1 MINNIH
7 KKTVYNEFD
16 KSTTFIEIKSE
27 YSKHSDLISVEDLF
41 KNATEINTKKHSIKK
56 DIDNVSIVV
65 DPSTK
70 KVKVNFSLIETPSV
84 FSLPYDEDNIN
95 HNLLPI
101 DASKLSG
108 MHMMTDGTY
117 LYIWVGNRWK
127 RVPLSEW

>member
-27 YSKHSDLISVEDLF
+27 YSKHSDLISVEDFF
-41 KNATEINTKKHSIKK
+41 KNAAEINTKNRSIKK
-56 DIDNVSIVV
+56 DIDNISIVI

-70 KVKVNFSLIETPSV
+70 KVKVNFSLIEAPSV
-84 FSLPYDEDNIN
+84 YSSPYNEDNIN
-95 HNLLPI
+95 HNLLPR

-117 LYIWVGNRWK
+117 LYVWTGIRWK
-127 RVPLSEW
+127 RTILSEW